1 MKNKRFTI
9 FRLFARL
16 VAKANFWGFWAL
28 KGPIFIILTPILFSM
43 LYNVILHLN
52 MKLGALSAKIRILR
66 PKNLIFRVFGDLRIM
81 NFCKFRFTKYLKAF
95 FYFFMNFDT
104 VFCNN

>member
-28 KGPIFIILTPILFSM
+28 KGPIFIILTPVLFNM
-43 LYNVILHLN
+43 LYNVILHLSMKFGGCKCKN
-52 MKLGALSAKIRILR
+52 KDFMAQKPHFSEKIAIFRKLHFSKPKITRYHFSYNFCFCATKLG
-66 PKNLIFRVFGDLRIM
+66 
-81 NFCKFRFTKYLKAF
+81 
-95 FYFFMNFDT
+95 
-104 VFCNN
+104 